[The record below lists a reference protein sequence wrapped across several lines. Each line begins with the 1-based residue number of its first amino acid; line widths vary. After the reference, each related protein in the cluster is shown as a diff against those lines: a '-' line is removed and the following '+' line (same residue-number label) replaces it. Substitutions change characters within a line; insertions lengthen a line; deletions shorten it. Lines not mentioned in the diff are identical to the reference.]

1 MNWISGLE
9 TVLKAASDVLTAGV
23 AVITFS
29 LLIYA
34 VTFRLRDAVTNTF
47 TLLLLCLVVI
57 FGVDAFI
64 TVIKNKALL
73 VSIIKIHWLGLI
85 LLPTTYFLFSDALLT
100 LTGKPSKG
108 KRKISGFVFIFISL
122 GFIGLLFSNFLLG
135 NLIDSQPTTPF
146 LKRTFFI
153 DLFSLFFLVVLVLSW
168 YNFVRAYRRTLTQTS
183 RRRMVYL
190 IVSALGPAVGSFPF
204 LLYGSEFASR
214 SPIVFWLLSVVAN
227 AAVAVSVI
235 AMTYA
240 VSFFGF
246 PWTDRVIKSR
256 LFRWVMRGPI
266 TASLTLGVTTFL
278 TRLGNQFNINNS
290 AVVTLA
296 MVATIVIFEYSI
308 TLFAPIWER
317 FFFYGADRIELEK
330 IRTLEDRLLTT
341 NDLRQFLELV
351 LASVCDRLQIPGAYL
366 IVNNNN
372 STENLDVHTGNL
384 KNIRSEEKFQ
394 IIEFLGKED
403 YDQPI
408 LESGGKSIIPLFDST
423 DNGNPSLLGVIVI
436 DHVIPP
442 QDDERNAALNKLS
455 ARAVLALRDRA
466 EQEKLFTSLEM
477 LTPQVSV
484 IQDLLASSRK
494 DQGRIFNGEHE
505 VELHDLEMW
514 VKDALSQ
521 IWGGPKLLQNPILQL
536 NTIQQRIKEG
546 KETPLNAVRELLRKT
561 ITHLRPEGE
570 RQYTNEWLLYN
581 LMDLKYLEG
590 WKVKDVAHRLALSE
604 ADLYRKQRMAITA
617 ISRQIIEIEKTANPN
632 KTT

>member
-1 MNWISGLE
+1 MNWLTGIE
-9 TVLKAASDVLTAGV
+9 IVLKAASDVLTAGV

-29 LLIYA
+29 LLLYA
-34 VTFRLRDAVTNTF
+34 VTFKLRDAVTNTF

-57 FGVDAFI
+57 FGADAFI
-64 TVIKNKALL
+64 TVIKSNALL
-73 VSIIKIHWLGLI
+73 VSVIKIHWSGLI
-85 LLPTTYFLFSDALLT
+85 LLPTAYFLFSDALLA

-108 KRKISGFVFIFISL
+108 KRKISGFVFILVSL
-122 GFIGLLFSNFLLG
+122 GFLVLLFSNFLLG
-135 NLIDSQPTTPF
+135 NLVFDQPPAPF
-146 LKRTFFI
+146 LERTFFI
-153 DLFSLFFLVVLVLSW
+153 DLFSQFFVIVLVLSW
-168 YNFVRAYRRTLTQTS
+168 YNFVRAYRRAFTHTS

-190 IVSALGPAVGSFPF
+190 IVSAVGPAVGSFPF

-214 SPIVFWLLSVVAN
+214 SPIIFWLFSVIAN
-227 AAVAVSVI
+227 SAVAVSVV

-266 TASLTLGVTTFL
+266 TANLTLGVTTLL

-290 AVVTLA
+290 AVVALA
-296 MVATIVIFEYSI
+296 MVATIVIFEYAI

-317 FFFYGADRIELEK
+317 LFFFGADRIELEK

-351 LASVCDRLQIPGAYL
+351 LASVCDRLQIPGANL
-366 IVNNNN
+366 IVNINP
-372 STENLDVHTGNL
+372 TENLDVHTGNR
-384 KNIRSEEKFQ
+384 KNIGLDEKFQ
-394 IIEFLGKED
+394 IFEVLEKKNFNR
-403 YDQPI
+403 PI
-408 LESGGKSIIPLFDST
+408 LEIGVQSIIPLIESK
-423 DNGNPSLLGVIVI
+423 DNENPSMLGAIVI
-436 DHVIPP
+436 DHVIPSL
-442 QDDERNAALNKLS
+442 DDEKIVALKKLS
-455 ARAVLALRDRA
+455 ARAVLALRDRV
-466 EQEKLFTSLEM
+466 EQEQLFTSLEM

-494 DQGRIFNGEHE
+494 DQRRIINGEHE
-505 VELHDLEMW
+505 VELHDLEIW
-514 VKDALSQ
+514 VKDALTQ

-536 NTIQQRIKEG
+536 NTIQKRIKEA
-546 KETPLNAVRELLRKT
+546 KETPLNAVRELLREA
-561 ITHLRPEGE
+561 ITHLRPDGE

-590 WKVKDVAHRLALSE
+590 WKVRDVAHRLALSE

-617 ISRQIIEIEKTANPN
+617 ISRQIIEIEKTAYQE
-632 KTT
+632 KAI

>member
-1 MNWISGLE
+1 MNWLTGIE

-29 LLIYA
+29 LLLYA
-34 VTFRLRDAVTNTF
+34 VTFKLRDAVTNTF

-57 FGVDAFI
+57 FGADAFI
-64 TVIKNKALL
+64 TVIKSNALL
-73 VSIIKIHWLGLI
+73 VSVIKIHWSGLI
-85 LLPTTYFLFSDALLT
+85 LLPTAYFLFSDALLA

-108 KRKISGFVFIFISL
+108 KRKISGFVFILVSL
-122 GFIGLLFSNFLLG
+122 GFLVLLFSNFLLG
-135 NLIDSQPTTPF
+135 NLVFDQPPAPF
-146 LKRTFFI
+146 LERTFFI
-153 DLFSLFFLVVLVLSW
+153 DLFSQFFVIVQVLSW
-168 YNFVRAYRRTLTQTS
+168 YNFVRAYRRTFTHTS

-190 IVSALGPAVGSFPF
+190 IFSAIGPAVGSFPF

-214 SPIVFWLLSVVAN
+214 SPIIFWLLSVSAN

-235 AMTYA
+235 TMTYA

-266 TASLTLGVTTFL
+266 TANLTLGVTTLL
-278 TRLGNQFNINNS
+278 TRLGNQININNS
-290 AVVTLA
+290 AVVALA

-317 FFFYGADRIELEK
+317 LFFFGADRIELEK

-351 LASVCDRLQIPGAYL
+351 LASVCDRLQIPGANL
-366 IVNNNN
+366 IVNNYRA
-372 STENLDVHTGNL
+372 ENLDVHTGNR
-384 KNIRSEEKFQ
+384 KNIGLDEKIQIFEVLGKKDFNRP
-394 IIEFLGKED
+394 IIEIGE
-403 YDQPI
+403 Q
-408 LESGGKSIIPLFDST
+408 SIIPLIDST
-423 DNGNPSLLGVIVI
+423 DNENPSMQGAIVI
-436 DHVIPP
+436 DHVISSL
-442 QDDERNAALNKLS
+442 DDERIAALKKLS

-466 EQEKLFTSLEM
+466 EQEQLFTSLEM

-494 DQGRIFNGEHE
+494 DQRRIINGEHE
-505 VELHDLEMW
+505 VELHDLEIW

-521 IWGGPKLLQNPILQL
+521 IWGGPKLLQNPILHL
-536 NTIQQRIKEG
+536 NIIQKRIKEA
-546 KETPLNAVRELLRKT
+546 KETPLNAVRELLREA
-561 ITHLRPEGE
+561 ITHLRPDGE

-590 WKVKDVAHRLALSE
+590 WKVRDVAHRLALSE

-617 ISRQIIEIEKTANPN
+617 ISRQIIEIEKSAYQE
-632 KTT
+632 KAI